1 MSEPDSHAAPGA
13 FRVGDRV
20 RIHPEWRDPG
30 DDDFERVVI
39 EVPEG
44 SSRVLI
50 ATQIPGFAHPP
61 TEWIEIEKLIPLSE
75 D

>member
-1 MSEPDSHAAPGA
+1 MSEPDSRAAPGN

-20 RIHPEWRDPG
+20 RIHPDWQDPG
-30 DDDFERVVI
+30 DDDFERIVI

-44 SSRVLI
+44 SPRVLVRTI
-50 ATQIPGFAHPP
+50 IPGFTHHP
-61 TEWIEIEKLIPLSE
+61 TEWIEAERLIPGT